1 MIQEVEYQN
10 SILCSGF
17 GPAWNSKIKSN
28 INPTKYVYRATI
40 KHSINDPF
48 SYLVFDILIFRC
60 VFLLFHQ
67 N

>member
-10 SILCSGF
+10 SIFCSGF
-17 GPAWNSKIKSN
+17 GAGGNSKIKSN

-48 SYLVFDILIFRC
+48 LI
-60 VFLLFHQ
+60 
-67 N
+67 